1 MSKTTIIRKIDELGR
16 IVLPKDIRKTLNIH
30 TGDLLELQTNQNI
43 LSITKYSS
51 IQEIAY
57 LLEILLNTFY
67 LEYHIDGLLLAE
79 EKIVKIS
86 SYSSIP
92 KIEKKLKEAESI
104 RVPIQR
110 DGKQIAEFILFTTE
124 TKYQEI
130 LKFLSLFLNKY
141 LEEC

>member
-110 DGKQIAEFILFTTE
+110 EGKQIAEFILFTTE